1 MHRLKK
7 VLQLLDLMKQ
17 IQAEKTMQL
26 QVFQTLDLLTE
37 KEELTKIHLKL
48 DMTMLK
54 STLKGIKLLVSM
66 EKTEMQP
73 LQAKLQLTS

>member
-1 MHRLKK
+1 
-7 VLQLLDLMKQ
+7 MKQ

-26 QVFQTLDLLTE
+26 QVFQTLGLLTE

-54 STLKGIKLLVSM
+54 SMLKGIKLLVSM

>member
-1 MHRLKK
+1 
-7 VLQLLDLMKQ
+7 MKQ

-26 QVFQTLDLLTE
+26 QVFQILDFLTE

-48 DMTMLK
+48 DMIMLK
-54 STLKGIKLLVSM
+54 STLKEIKLLVST

-73 LQAKLQLTS
+73 LQAKLQLTT

>member
-1 MHRLKK
+1 
-7 VLQLLDLMKQ
+7 
-17 IQAEKTMQL
+17 MQL
-26 QVFQTLDLLTE
+26 QVFQTLDFLIE

-54 STLKGIKLLVSM
+54 STLKEIKLLVST

-73 LQAKLQLTS
+73 LRAKLQLTT